1 MPASLSPPLSAQL
14 SDDFEPAAHPGEG
27 KAQHGP
33 LPNGAQVFFLP
44 REMTVGSGN
53 KCQHRTKMAPASSNC
68 LAYAMG
74 RRTPPVQPQLRR
86 GPTPPKSSYSSAA
99 SSPFSRSGSASPVS
113 AAPRASRPPGWIE
126 RHRAQVNSGLFLLCV
141 ALYWN
146 SLAGDFVFDDVT
158 AIRDNRDLRPH
169 VPWRNLLYNDFWGT
183 PMSKEQSHKSYRPV
197 TVATFRLNYALGGLD
212 PMGYHLVNVI
222 LHGAVTLLYHSL
234 CARLLGGSGLT
245 AVVAAAL
252 FAAHPVR
259 CRGEPQ
265 SDREQIM
272 EGERLDIVGDRGT
285 GLFACM
291 SGEGN

>member
-1 MPASLSPPLSAQL
+1 
-14 SDDFEPAAHPGEG
+14 
-27 KAQHGP
+27 
-33 LPNGAQVFFLP
+33 
-44 REMTVGSGN
+44 
-53 KCQHRTKMAPASSNC
+53 MAPASPNC

-74 RRTPPVQPQLRR
+74 RRTPPAQPQLRQR
-86 GPTPPKSSYSSAA
+86 GPTPPKLSSSREAV
-99 SSPFSRSGSASPVS
+99 SPSSRSGSASPVS
-113 AAPRASRPPGWIE
+113 TASRSARPPGWIE

-169 VPWRNLLYNDFWGT
+169 VPWRNLLHNDFWGT

-197 TVATFRLNYALGGLD
+197 TVATFRLNYALGGPD
-212 PMGYHLVNVI
+212 PAGYHLVNVI

-245 AVVAAAL
+245 AVVASVL

-259 CRGEPQ
+259 CQ
-265 SDREQIM
+265 Q
-272 EGERLDIVGDRGT
+272 LDGGQIVGRGRRKI
-285 GLFACM
+285 GYCGRRRKGGRDWIVCLHV
-291 SGEGN
+291 SGRKIDGRQSLQVCRIARYIHQRQ

>member
-1 MPASLSPPLSAQL
+1 
-14 SDDFEPAAHPGEG
+14 
-27 KAQHGP
+27 
-33 LPNGAQVFFLP
+33 
-44 REMTVGSGN
+44 MTVGGN
-53 KCQHRTKMAPASSNC
+53 KCHHRAKMAPASSNC
-68 LAYAMG
+68 LVYAMG

-86 GPTPPKSSYSSAA
+86 GPTPPKSSSSSSSSRETA
-99 SSPFSRSGSASPVS
+99 SSSSFSRSGSASPVS
-113 AAPRASRPPGWIE
+113 APRAARPPGWIE

-222 LHGAVTLLYHSL
+222 LHGSVTLLYHSL

-259 CRGEPQ
+259 CRGGPQ

-272 EGERLDIVGDRGT
+272 EGERLGIVGDGGT
-285 GLFACM
+285 AGLFACM
-291 SGEGN
+291 SGKGN

>member
-1 MPASLSPPLSAQL
+1 
-14 SDDFEPAAHPGEG
+14 
-27 KAQHGP
+27 
-33 LPNGAQVFFLP
+33 
-44 REMTVGSGN
+44 MTVGGN
-53 KCQHRTKMAPASSNC
+53 KCHHRAKMAPASSNC
-68 LAYAMG
+68 LVYAMG

-86 GPTPPKSSYSSAA
+86 GPTPPKSSSSSSSSSRETA
-99 SSPFSRSGSASPVS
+99 SSSSFSRSGSASPVS
-113 AAPRASRPPGWIE
+113 APRAARPPGWIE

-169 VPWRNLLYNDFWGT
+169 VPWRNLLHNDFWGT

-222 LHGAVTLLYHSL
+222 LHGSVTLLYHSL

-259 CRGEPQ
+259 CREG
-265 SDREQIM
+265 QIV
-272 EGERLDIVGDRGT
+272 EGGRLDIVGD
-285 GLFACM
+285 
-291 SGEGN
+291 